1 MVAENW
7 HYKIIYMKKKF
18 LLCFMKKSHS
28 SMAEN
33 CHLKKILIG
42 MAENCHLKTNLIGIA
57 ENCHSII
64 PVQPGSQ
71 SLFNRERYE
80 LVRQF
85 ATVYISMTGLTPILF
100 FI

>member
-1 MVAENW
+1 
-7 HYKIIYMKKKF
+7 
-18 LLCFMKKSHS
+18 
-28 SMAEN
+28 MAEN

-42 MAENCHLKTNLIGIA
+42 MA

-71 SLFNRERYE
+71 SLFNRERYG
-80 LVRQF
+80 LILQF